1 MGTYPVTD
9 VLTKILNAG
18 KAKKAEVDVHYSN
31 LSLNILQ
38 LIKEEGYIKNAKVIK
53 EGKKSY
59 IKVYLKY
66 TDAGKHVIS
75 GMKFFSKPSRR
86 VYRGYT
92 EIPSVLSGLA
102 TIVLSTPAGVLSD
115 KIATRKKVGGEV
127 MFAVW

>member
-1 MGTYPVTD
+1 M
-9 VLTKILNAG
+9 
-18 KAKKAEVDVHYSN
+18 
-31 LSLNILQ
+31 
-38 LIKEEGYIKNAKVIK
+38 
-53 EGKKSY
+53 
-59 IKVYLKY
+59 
-66 TDAGKHVIS
+66 IS